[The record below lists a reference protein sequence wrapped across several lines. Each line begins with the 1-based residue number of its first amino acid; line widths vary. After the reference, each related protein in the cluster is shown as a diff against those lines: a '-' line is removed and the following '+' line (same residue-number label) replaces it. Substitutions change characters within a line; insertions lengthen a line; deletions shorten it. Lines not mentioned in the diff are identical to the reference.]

1 MASDSQ
7 KGTTMLERRGQKLGS
22 GKDAETIGVEAL
34 SFLASNPEVLQ
45 RFLDVTGMEA
55 GQLRE
60 AAARPSFF
68 VGLLDF
74 ILAHEPTV
82 MDFAAAAALDPVE
95 IGMAR
100 DRLAAPRA

>member
-1 MASDSQ
+1 MIRE
-7 KGTTMLERRGQKLGS
+7 GRRPVGP

-34 SFLASNPEVLQ
+34 SFMASNPEVLQ
-45 RFLDVTGMEA
+45 RFLDVTGMEV
-55 GQLRE
+55 GQLRS
-60 AAARPSFF
+60 AASRPNFF

-82 MDFAAAAALDPVE
+82 LDFAGAAGLDPAE

-100 DRLAAPRA
+100 ERLAKAP

>member
-1 MASDSQ
+1 MIRE
-7 KGTTMLERRGQKLGS
+7 GRRPVGS

-34 SFLASNPEVLQ
+34 SFMASNPEVLQ

-55 GQLRE
+55 GQLRS

-82 MDFAAAAALDPVE
+82 LDFAGAAGLDPAE

-100 DRLAAPRA
+100 ERLAKAP

>member
-1 MASDSQ
+1 
-7 KGTTMLERRGQKLGS
+7 MLERRGQRFGS

-34 SFLASNPEVLQ
+34 GFLASEPELLQ

-60 AAARPSFF
+60 AAAKPSFF

-82 MDFAAAAALDPVE
+82 LDFAAASGLDPME

-100 DRLAAPRA
+100 GVLQDDCDSSANI

>member
-1 MASDSQ
+1 MIREGKRSV
-7 KGTTMLERRGQKLGS
+7 GS
-22 GKDAETIGVEAL
+22 GKDGEAIGVEAL
-34 SFLASNPEVLQ
+34 SFMASNPEVLQ

-82 MDFAAAAALDPVE
+82 LDFAKEAGLDPAE
-95 IGMAR
+95 IGVAR
-100 DRLAAPRA
+100 ERLATTRA

>member
-1 MASDSQ
+1 
-7 KGTTMLERRGQKLGS
+7 MLERRGQKFGS

-34 SFLASNPEVLQ
+34 SFMASNPEVLR

-55 GQLRE
+55 RQLRE
-60 AAARPSFF
+60 AASKPSFF

-82 MDFAAAAALDPVE
+82 LDFAAAAELDPAE

-100 DRLAAPRA
+100 ERLAAPRS

>member
-1 MASDSQ
+1 MIREG
-7 KGTTMLERRGQKLGS
+7 KRGVGS

-60 AAARPSFF
+60 AASKPSFF

-82 MDFAAAAALDPVE
+82 LDFAAAAALDPTE

-100 DRLAAPRA
+100 EKLAVARA